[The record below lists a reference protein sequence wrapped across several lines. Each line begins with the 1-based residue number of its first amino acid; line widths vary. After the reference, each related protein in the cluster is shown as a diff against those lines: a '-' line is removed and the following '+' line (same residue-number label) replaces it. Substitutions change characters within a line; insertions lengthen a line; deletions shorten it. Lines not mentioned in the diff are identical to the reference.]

1 MEITRI
7 YSEFHDALLAYIHG
21 RVRSK
26 EDAEDIL
33 QNIFI
38 RIGSNI
44 NQLSDGEKLRSWLF
58 TISRNAVIDYYRSTA
73 VRKNISLSEIFSR
86 DISEDEASDPTGG
99 LDQCLHAMI
108 SLLPDQYRDIV
119 VDAEL
124 KGLKQKE
131 LADKYNMP
139 YSSMR
144 SRVQRGRERLKQ
156 LFYNCCHIETDKR
169 GNVIEAQ
176 SRSGCD
182 APCNPCND

>member
-1 MEITRI
+1 
-7 YSEFHDALLAYIHG
+7 
-21 RVRSK
+21 
-26 EDAEDIL
+26 
-33 QNIFI
+33 
-38 RIGSNI
+38 
-44 NQLSDGEKLRSWLF
+44 
-58 TISRNAVIDYYRSTA
+58 
-73 VRKNISLSEIFSR
+73 
-86 DISEDEASDPTGG
+86 
-99 LDQCLHAMI
+99 MI